1 MLMMRGLPLRCE
13 ERKKDAFGLR
23 TFLFLLAQV
32 TTPCILSVCLAD
44 FLFAI
49 VLLPIQASRWGTI
62 DLSVGKY
69 ALSQVKDLSVGKYA
83 KSQVKDLSVGNL
95 PSLYNQR
102 V

>member
-1 MLMMRGLPLRCE
+1 MMMMMMLGLSLRCE
-13 ERKKDAFGLR
+13 EGIKDAFGLR

-69 ALSQVKDLSVGKYA
+69 A
-83 KSQVKDLSVGNL
+83 KSQVPQFQVHVKGLGGWGWS
-95 PSLYNQR
+95 
-102 V
+102 